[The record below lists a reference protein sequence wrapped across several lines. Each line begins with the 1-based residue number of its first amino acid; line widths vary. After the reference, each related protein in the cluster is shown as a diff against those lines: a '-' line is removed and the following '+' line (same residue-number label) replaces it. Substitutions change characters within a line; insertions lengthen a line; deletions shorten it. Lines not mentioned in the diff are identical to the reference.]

1 MRELLAGLLWGTMVV
16 YEVVVNSWLR
26 LFGLCL
32 VPLLVHCSDGQ
43 ANRPCFTSSACGDG
57 AACVQMGSDGFC
69 MPECDFHS
77 ECAQGELCLMQRRHR
92 TNPEFRYVS
101 ACVSASLEPTDE
113 GVACQERELE
123 ACETEPGCRY
133 YSGWRLDLEMRCL
146 DKKPPPAECIGAP
159 ALCTNGQEFGENA
172 DGELYLF
179 GGVCSGSAV
188 TFIDYDVD
196 HPLYSELFEVQPVA
210 WDWPEC
216 EPPASL

>member
-1 MRELLAGLLWGTMVV
+1 MNT
-16 YEVVVNSWLR
+16 WLH

-43 ANRPCFTSSACGDG
+43 ANRPCLTSSACGDG

-69 MPECDFHS
+69 MSKCDFHS

-92 TNPEFRYVS
+92 TNPESRYVS
-101 ACVSASLEPTDE
+101 ACLSASLEPTVE

-123 ACETEPGCRY
+123 TCEAEPGCTFY
-133 YSGWRLDLEMRCL
+133 WGWRLDLKMRCRGEGTPV
-146 DKKPPPAECIGAP
+146 DCIGPGILHFGADWI
-159 ALCTNGQEFGENA
+159 GENA
-172 DGELYLF
+172 DGEVYLL
-179 GGVCSGSAV
+179 GGVGSVSSV
-188 TFIDYDVD
+188 TFIDSDVD
-196 HPLYSELFEVQPVA
+196 HPLYSELFEVQPDA